1 MMPVKKVNR
10 LPGLFGDMF
19 FDQWP
24 ELYAKRGT
32 TPQINVIETDKKFKI
47 EIAAPGMTKDDLKV
61 ELNNDNQLIVCLDR
75 EVDKREDGTPCCG
88 DSDCSKDEKH
98 HYLRREFYVT
108 SFRQIFNL
116 PDSIDRD
123 KITAKMSHGVLR
135 IKLPK
140 RDGATP
146 LPEMKHIAI
155 E

>member
-32 TPQINVIETDKKFKI
+32 TPQINVIETEKKFKI

-61 ELNNDNQLIVCLDR
+61 ELNNDNQLIVCLDK

-88 DSDCSKDEKH
+88 DSDCSKDESH

-116 PDSIDRD
+116 PDSIDKD
-123 KITAKMSHGVLR
+123 KITAKMKHGVLH

-140 RDGATP
+140 REGGEK
-146 LPEMKHIAI
+146 LPEMKMIAI

>member
-1 MMPVKKVNR
+1 
-10 LPGLFGDMF
+10 
-19 FDQWP
+19 
-24 ELYAKRGT
+24 
-32 TPQINVIETDKKFKI
+32 
-47 EIAAPGMTKDDLKV
+47 MTKDDLKV
-61 ELNNDNQLIVCLDR
+61 ELNNDNQLIVCLDK

-88 DSDCSKDEKH
+88 DSDCSKDESH

-116 PDSIDRD
+116 PDSIDKD

>member
-1 MMPVKKVNR
+1 MPVKRFNR
-10 LPGLFGDMF
+10 MPSMLGDLFME
-19 FDQWP
+19 QWP
-24 ELYAKRGT
+24 ELYTKRNSA
-32 TPQINVIETDKKFKI
+32 PQINVIETDKKFKI

-61 ELNNDNQLIVCLDR
+61 ELNNDNQLIVCLDK